1 MGKRGRGIFLDN
13 EELLMCFR
21 ERRDTMIKRI
31 FIVAA
36 IVLSFIMLT
45 AMGGGRGGGFEK
57 APRVEKNFA
66 VMVTDASGNRIE
78 GEKFSW
84 EGRIHFAGYMG
95 MAQIVIPF
103 DKIKEITVGEKKE
116 RKVKVT
122 ARLVGGKEENFEID
136 ADSRCYGEAVFG
148 SFMLMMDEISSVT
161 FK

>member
-1 MGKRGRGIFLDN
+1 
-13 EELLMCFR
+13 
-21 ERRDTMIKRI
+21 MINRI
-31 FIVAA
+31 LTAAA
-36 IVLSFIMLT
+36 IVLCFIMLT
-45 AMGGGRGGGFEK
+45 AMGGGRGAGFER

-66 VMVTDASGNRIE
+66 VIVIDASGNRIE

-116 RKVKVT
+116 RKVRVT
-122 ARLVGGKEENFEID
+122 ARLASGKEENFEID
-136 ADSRCYGEAVFG
+136 ADSRCYGEAAFG
-148 SFMLMMDEISSVT
+148 SFMLTMDEIRSVS